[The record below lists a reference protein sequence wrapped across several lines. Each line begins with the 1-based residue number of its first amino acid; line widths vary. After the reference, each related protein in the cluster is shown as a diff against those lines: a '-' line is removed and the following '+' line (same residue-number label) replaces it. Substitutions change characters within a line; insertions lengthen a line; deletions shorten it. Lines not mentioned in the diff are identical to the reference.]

1 MSRPHCM
8 IIAISGASASGKSL
22 LSTTIYEELVAE
34 LGSDQ
39 VAVISEDS
47 YYLEQSHL
55 SMEQRLKI
63 NYDHPDSMDH
73 DLLKQH
79 LETLLQGGSVD
90 VPIYDYVENNRT
102 GRFHRIEN
110 KRVIILE
117 GIMLLVRPD
126 IRRLFHTSIFVDT
139 PLDICLIRRLHRD
152 VVERGR
158 SMDSVLNQ
166 YRATVRPMFMQFVQ
180 PSKQHADLIVP
191 RGGKNRIAID
201 LLKVKIRQ
209 LLTSPR

>member
-1 MSRPHCM
+1 MSRPRCM
-8 IIAISGASASGKSL
+8 IIAIAGASASGKSL
-22 LSTTIYEELVAE
+22 LASTIYHE
-34 LGSDQ
+34 LGADLGNDQ

-47 YYLEQSHL
+47 YYQDQSHL
-55 SMEQRLKI
+55 SMEQRVQT

-79 LETLLQGGSVD
+79 LEALQAGQSVD
-90 VPIYDYVENNRT
+90 VPVYDYAQHNRSGEVT
-102 GRFHRIEN
+102 HIAN
-110 KRVIILE
+110 KKVIILE

-126 IRRLFHTSIFVDT
+126 IRRLFHSSIFVDT
-139 PLDICLIRRLHRD
+139 PLDICLIRRLKRD
-152 VVERGR
+152 VAERGR
-158 SMDSVLNQ
+158 TMESVLTQ
-166 YRATVRPMFMQFVQ
+166 YRATVRPMFMQFIE

-209 LLTSPR
+209 LLNTI

>member
-1 MSRPHCM
+1 MSRPRCM
-8 IIAISGASASGKSL
+8 IIAIAGASASGKSL
-22 LSTTIYEELVAE
+22 LASTIYHE
-34 LGSDQ
+34 LGADLGNDQ

-47 YYLEQSHL
+47 YYQDQSYL
-55 SMEQRLKI
+55 SMEQRVQT

-79 LETLLQGGSVD
+79 LEALQAGQSVD
-90 VPIYDYVENNRT
+90 VPVYDYAQHNRSGEVT
-102 GRFHRIEN
+102 HIAN
-110 KRVIILE
+110 KKVIILE

-126 IRRLFHTSIFVDT
+126 IRRLFHSSIFVDT
-139 PLDICLIRRLHRD
+139 PLDICLIRRLKRD
-152 VVERGR
+152 VAERGR
-158 SMDSVLNQ
+158 TMESVLTQ
-166 YRATVRPMFMQFVQ
+166 YRATVRPMFMQFIE

-209 LLTSPR
+209 LLNTI